1 MLNNL
6 PKLVITKTDQ
16 PNNFTVMIKT
26 IIRFLL
32 SAVIMVTGVAT
43 YGQQRDIKAI
53 LKRDIVKTVN
63 GQYTIQEYGTMSAF
77 DKDFNSKEYQ
87 VSVNA
92 KAPVSLLSRDN
103 FTRFYGAF
111 STTIFA
117 TYVIQEGLKP
127 PDDCHIML
135 KDKPGD
141 PIDLNIEIVMS
152 ESGVDYTISFK
163 GGKSQMHLAW
173 LTQLYQEIER

>member
-1 MLNNL
+1 
-6 PKLVITKTDQ
+6 
-16 PNNFTVMIKT
+16 MIKT
-26 IIRFLL
+26 LFRFLL
-32 SAVIMVTGVAT
+32 SSVIIVTSIAA

-63 GQYTIQEYGTMSAF
+63 GQFTIQEYGTMTAF

-87 VSVNA
+87 VSINA
-92 KAPVSLLSRDN
+92 KAPVALLSRDN

-111 STTIFA
+111 STSIFA
-117 TYVIQEGLKP
+117 TYVSQEGLKA
-127 PDDCHIML
+127 PDDCHILL

-141 PIDLNIEIVMS
+141 PIDLNIYIVMS
-152 ESGVDYTISFK
+152 ESGVDYTVSFK
-163 GGKSQMHLAW
+163 GGKSMMHLHW